1 MMIIAAWRSGCH
13 IAADAQKVA
22 DEIAAIGSSATTA
35 QILDKARDETTELHK
50 CFDWNDTTAA
60 EKWRMHQARKVV
72 CSLVIREQVETLKPE
87 VRVFY
92 KTDSDSGYKPTVL
105 IMQDKDEYQ
114 KLLDRALAELSS
126 FKAKYQTLA
135 ELEGVFAAIEQL
147 AG

>member
-1 MMIIAAWRSGCH
+1 MIIAAWRSGCH

-126 FKAKYQTLA
+126 FKTKYQTLA
-135 ELEGVFAAIEQL
+135 ELEGVFAAIDQL